1 MLARINNI
9 FCRYAVVVV
18 LWYTAFHDK
27 LPSARQTVELTTGA
41 TELQVDTCCVHGGV
55 PKLALSDEMSDS
67 KLSPQ
72 KTQCCSEFTLLLL
85 K

>member
-1 MLARINNI
+1 VSL
-9 FCRYAVVVV
+9 
-18 LWYTAFHDK
+18 
-27 LPSARQTVELTTGA
+27 
-41 TELQVDTCCVHGGV
+41 

-72 KTQCCSEFTLLLL
+72 KTQCSSEFTLLLL